1 MNKADFDRISGS
13 VPRTPGIY
21 MFLNQAGTPIYIGK
35 AKNIKNRLASYFTTD
50 HQRQFRTRMMVRN
63 AREITWTVVESEAD
77 AFLLENTLIKKHLP
91 RYNVM
96 LKDGKSY
103 SYICIKKER
112 FPRVFFTRNIIH
124 DGSDYFGPYTSKWRA
139 RILLDLI
146 KDLFPLRNCNLNLS
160 AKNIAAGKYKTCLEY
175 QIGNCEGPCEGLES
189 EEHYNQKIKQIK
201 NILRGNFKPVKDHL
215 MEQIHFFADRLNFE
229 KAQELKEKMVAF
241 EDYQAKSTV
250 VNPRLK
256 NLDVFSVE
264 IDDEYAFL
272 NYIRVVRGAIINSH
286 TEEIKLKLDLTEAD
300 ILETF
305 IPSLRERFNSNAPE
319 ILVSHTPGW
328 VSEGVKITRPQ
339 RGDKKKL
346 IDLSIKNIKFSKLHL
361 YEQRSKYLKKPR
373 HEERILQTMQKD
385 LNMERLPMHIEC
397 FDNSTTQG
405 ANTVASCVVFKN
417 TKPAKSEYRHY
428 NIRSIEGQ
436 DDFASMKEVV
446 RRRYT
451 RILEENQPLPDLIII
466 DGGKGQ
472 LNAAVESL
480 RELSVLEDVTIIGIA
495 ERLEE
500 IYFPGDS
507 IPLYINKKSE
517 SLRIIQQAR
526 NEAHRFAVN
535 FHRKKR
541 SQRIHRT
548 ELTDIPGVGPVT
560 SRKLL
565 KSFKSVK
572 NIRQAEKDELATIIG
587 PALAVRVY
595 KYFQKE
601 EEEE

>member
-13 VPRTPGIY
+13 IPRTPGIY
-21 MFLNQAGTPIYIGK
+21 MFLNQAGIPIYIGK

-50 HQRQFRTRMMVRN
+50 HQRQFRTQMMVRN

-96 LKDGKSY
+96 LRDGKSY

-146 KDLFPLRNCNLNLS
+146 KELFPLRNCNLNLS
-160 AKNIAAGKYKTCLEY
+160 ANNIAAGKYKTCLEY

-286 TEEIKLKLDLTEAD
+286 TEEIKLKLDLNEAD

-328 VSEGVKITRPQ
+328 VSEGVKVTRPQ

-385 LNMERLPMHIEC
+385 LNMDRPPIHIEC

-405 ANTVASCVVFKN
+405 ANTVAACVVFKN

-428 NIRSIEGQ
+428 NIRSIQGQ
-436 DDFASMKEVV
+436 DDYASMKEVV
-446 RRRYT
+446 RRRYS
-451 RILEENQPLPDLIII
+451 RILEENQSLPDLIII

-480 RELSVLEDVTIIGIA
+480 RELSILEDVTIIGIA

-548 ELTDIPGVGPVT
+548 ELTDIPGVGPVS

-595 KYFQKE
+595 NYFQKE